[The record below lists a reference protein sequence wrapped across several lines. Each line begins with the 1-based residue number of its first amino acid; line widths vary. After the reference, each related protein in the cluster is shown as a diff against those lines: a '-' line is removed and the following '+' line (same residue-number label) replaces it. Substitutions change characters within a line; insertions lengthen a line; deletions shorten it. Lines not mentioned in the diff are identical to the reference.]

1 MGNRLSLLPLW
12 MTRTVPK
19 PSASRAPWVLM
30 CKDHLLAAFLVAVA
44 AKEALAAAAKEAS
57 ILVAVALDIDCNVEP
72 AAGLCEALGGLGR

>member
-19 PSASRAPWVLM
+19 PSASRAPWVLT
-30 CKDHLLAAFLVAVA
+30 CKEPLLAAFRVAVA
-44 AKEALAAAAKEAS
+44 AVKEALVAA
-57 ILVAVALDIDCNVEP
+57 VVALDIDCNVEP